1 MSTPEHGITPVLTPE
16 EPWLGLLSYRPQHQS
31 FFFGRTQETEELLR
45 MIRREALTV
54 VFGPSGTGKTSLL
67 NAGVFPR
74 LEKESFL
81 PIYVRL
87 DHSPGSPPADR
98 QIRAR
103 IDAVIR
109 ENGIDVAS
117 LLEAASQP
125 PSSPEQEPVWEYLH
139 RVEFWN
145 RQNYP
150 VTPVLFFD
158 QFEEAC
164 EIVPAYQKAHG
175 RTDGKSTL
183 LIEYGDYY
191 NEK

>member
-1 MSTPEHGITPVLTPE
+1 MSAPEHGITPVLTPE
-16 EPWLGLLSYRPQHQS
+16 EPWLGLLSYRPQHQR

-87 DHSPGSPPADR
+87 DHSPGGPPADR

-117 LLEAASQP
+117 LLESATQP
-125 PSSPEQEPVWEYLH
+125 PSSPHQEPVW
-139 RVEFWN
+139 
-145 RQNYP
+145 
-150 VTPVLFFD
+150 
-158 QFEEAC
+158 
-164 EIVPAYQKAHG
+164 
-175 RTDGKSTL
+175 
-183 LIEYGDYY
+183 
-191 NEK
+191 